1 MESAR
6 VAASFLSRTAEFDA
20 SPGMALF
27 RLSIRL
33 LLPALALNC
42 ATLACG
48 SSDGG
53 PLDGTAGTAGAAV
66 SGGSSGM
73 TSLGGSSSV
82 AAGSGGLGASGSG
95 GNSPSGGQGT
105 GGSSGPGG
113 SAGAGAGGTGG
124 APPLLIWPN
133 ATSSVNSDPWLSA
146 HHDEIQEMHPR
157 FLVVNFANNRKLTD
171 VQARFQTQKNW
182 MMEGSRYHGYSDPSA
197 KPFLIYEL
205 AKLVDLSDA
214 NPSDSPYPNST
225 KMPRRAKNGGNDIDY
240 SQLFSQ
246 KYADY
251 YAIPDPN
258 NASHNLTLCEL
269 FAKGIVNDIF
279 LVVNKTAPDD
289 QMPEI
294 LEYKQEYDNK
304 DVIRPGKFDQ
314 YAGNGFFDAADIPAV
329 NACGRSVR
337 IGFLEMTGVLGNSM
351 QVNGHNYEHIGSR
364 AVLHFD
370 EMFKPFANFDMDTR
384 YGTSFTDWYGQCSKS
399 DNTCISY
406 PDKNSVTFT
415 DNGVQRTINPFNQ
428 GCGNAH
434 FPPNGRSNYDQTNTT
449 TVSSTC
455 EHYGLHD
462 GPDGKDI
469 QTDYNVHTLDKWKDV
484 YGVSVVGGAWYMY
497 WFESWPGVNN
507 NAKMPD
513 GTPMRNWWVYLY
525 Y

>member
-1 MESAR
+1 
-6 VAASFLSRTAEFDA
+6 
-20 SPGMALF
+20 MALF
-27 RLSIRL
+27 RTHTGL
-33 LLPALALNC
+33 LLSALALNC

-48 SSDGG
+48 SSDSGSGSEGAMNWGG
-53 PLDGTAGTAGAAV
+53 SAGATSAGA
-66 SGGSSGM
+66 SGTSAGS
-73 TSLGGSSSV
+73 TSTSAGAGASAGSN
-82 AAGSGGLGASGSG
+82 AGSGGGAGVA
-95 GNSPSGGQGT
+95 T
-105 GGSSGPGG
+105 GGSSGTNAGGSSSSGAGG
-113 SAGAGAGGTGG
+113 SAGA
-124 APPLLIWPN
+124 PPLLVWPN
-133 ATSSVNSDPWLSA
+133 DTSFANSDPWLSQ
-146 HHDEIQEMHPR
+146 HHNEIQEMHPR
-157 FLVVNFANNRKLTD
+157 FLVVNFANNRKLSD
-171 VQARFQTQKNW
+171 VQARFETQKAW
-182 MMEGSRYHGYSDPSA
+182 MMEGTRYHGYSDPNA

-205 AKLVDLSDA
+205 AKLVDLSDPD
-214 NPSDSPYPNST
+214 PSVTPLPNST

-240 SQLFSQ
+240 SQLFNQ
-246 KYADY
+246 TYADY
-251 YAIPDPN
+251 YGIPDPN

-294 LEYKQEYDNK
+294 LEYKQEYDDK
-304 DVIRPGKFDQ
+304 DVLKPGKFDQ
-314 YAGNGFFDAADIPAV
+314 YAGNGFFDPGDIPAV

-351 QVNGHNYEHIGSR
+351 QVNGHNYEHIGQR

-384 YGTSFTDWYGQCSKS
+384 YGTSFSDWYGQCSTS

-406 PDKNSVTFT
+406 PDQNSVTFK

-434 FPPNGRSNYDQTNTT
+434 FPPNARSNYDQTNTFT
-449 TVSSTC
+449 TLSTC
-455 EHYGLHD
+455 EHYGLFD
-462 GPDGKDI
+462 GPDGKDT
-469 QTDYNVHTLDKWKDV
+469 QTPYNVHTLDKWKDT

-507 NAKMPD
+507 QAKMPD